1 MGITMEFYAANPE
14 AFVTLQKQLASPY
27 LREEEEQRLDDQMR
41 GYPHA
46 DFSLHLRWPDDIDA
60 LCLAL
65 VAEGLQVPSSTDD
78 LLEEELWFDGTS
90 AFVGQ
95 LSHTFPLALAQASD
109 ESIKHI
115 AERWVSS
122 FLPEKSDLAYQASA
136 YQNCVGA
143 LFNLRGIART
153 ALESRE
159 PLLLFLLW

>member
-1 MGITMEFYAANPE
+1 MGITIEFYAANPE

-60 LCLAL
+60 LCLAMG
-65 VAEGLQVPSSTDD
+65 AEGLQGPSSADD
-78 LLEEELWFDGTS
+78 LLEEELWFDGVS
-90 AFVGQ
+90 AFVGR
-95 LSHTFPLALAQASD
+95 LSQTFPLALAQASD

-115 AERWVSS
+115 TERWVSS
-122 FLPEKSDLAYQASA
+122 FLPEKSDLAYRVSA
-136 YQNCVGA
+136 YQNCVRA
-143 LFNLRGIART
+143 LFDLRGIAQT